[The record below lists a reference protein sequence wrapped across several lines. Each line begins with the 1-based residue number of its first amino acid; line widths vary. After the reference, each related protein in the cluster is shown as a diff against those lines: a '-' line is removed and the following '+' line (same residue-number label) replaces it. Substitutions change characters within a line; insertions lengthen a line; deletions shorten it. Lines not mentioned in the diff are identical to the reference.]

1 MYTTLRQLTLKLYFV
16 AAHYFYKCNK
26 MFLDDRIEIFARE
39 IFIIEYSMR
48 QREKQKKRK
57 IMSQYL
63 ESYIYL
69 FVSPFLFLV

>member
-16 AAHYFYKCNK
+16 AVHYFYKCNK

-48 QREKQKKRK
+48 
-57 IMSQYL
+57 
-63 ESYIYL
+63 
-69 FVSPFLFLV
+69 